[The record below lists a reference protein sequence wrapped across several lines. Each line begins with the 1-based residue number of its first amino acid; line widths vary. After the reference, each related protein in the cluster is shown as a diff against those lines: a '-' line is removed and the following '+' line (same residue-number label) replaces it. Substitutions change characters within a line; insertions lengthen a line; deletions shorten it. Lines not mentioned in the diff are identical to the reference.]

1 METKRS
7 TFATSFYIKRSAVR
21 NRDGKAPIMVKISVD
36 GDDKAVG
43 TKLFVTP
50 DLWENGKAKGKSA
63 EANEINGQLKEV
75 SARLTNHYH
84 RILREEDFVTAEK
97 LRNAFLGVGVMENCI
112 LKDFENMNKEF
123 GAMVEKGQRAKST
136 YNKYLAVY
144 NHFKTFLWEKKK
156 RTDMAYKELTKEIIA
171 DFDKYLRVEKGLSAN
186 TL

>member
-63 EANEINGQLKEV
+63 EANGSPTTTTASSGKRISSPPRNCATPSSV
-75 SARLTNHYH
+75 SA
-84 RILREEDFVTAEK
+84 
-97 LRNAFLGVGVMENCI
+97 
-112 LKDFENMNKEF
+112 
-123 GAMVEKGQRAKST
+123 
-136 YNKYLAVY
+136 
-144 NHFKTFLWEKKK
+144 
-156 RTDMAYKELTKEIIA
+156 
-171 DFDKYLRVEKGLSAN
+171 
-186 TL
+186 

>member
-50 DLWENGKAKGKSA
+50 DLWENGKAKGKST

-75 SARLTNHYH
+75 SARLTNHSTASSGK
-84 RILREEDFVTAEK
+84 RISSPP
-97 LRNAFLGVGVMENCI
+97 RNCATPSSV
-112 LKDFENMNKEF
+112 
-123 GAMVEKGQRAKST
+123 
-136 YNKYLAVY
+136 
-144 NHFKTFLWEKKK
+144 
-156 RTDMAYKELTKEIIA
+156 
-171 DFDKYLRVEKGLSAN
+171 SA
-186 TL
+186 

>member
-7 TFATSFYIKRSAVR
+7 TYATSFYIKRSAVR

-36 GDDKAVG
+36 GDDKAMG

-97 LRNAFLGVGVMENCI
+97 PVSYTHLTLP
-112 LKDFENMNKEF
+112 
-123 GAMVEKGQRAKST
+123 T
-136 YNKYLAVY
+136 
-144 NHFKTFLWEKKK
+144 K
-156 RTDMAYKELTKEIIA
+156 RI
-171 DFDKYLRVEKGLSAN
+171 V
-186 TL
+186 

>member
-75 SARLTNHYH
+75 SARLTASSGK
-84 RILREEDFVTAEK
+84 RISSPP
-97 LRNAFLGVGVMENCI
+97 RNCATPSSV
-112 LKDFENMNKEF
+112 
-123 GAMVEKGQRAKST
+123 
-136 YNKYLAVY
+136 
-144 NHFKTFLWEKKK
+144 
-156 RTDMAYKELTKEIIA
+156 
-171 DFDKYLRVEKGLSAN
+171 SA
-186 TL
+186 

>member
-112 LKDFENMNKEF
+112 LKDFGNMNREF
-123 GAMVEKGQRAKST
+123 GAMVEKGSEPSPPTTSIWLFTTISRPSFGRRRSAPT
-136 YNKYLAVY
+136 
-144 NHFKTFLWEKKK
+144 W
-156 RTDMAYKELTKEIIA
+156 LT
-171 DFDKYLRVEKGLSAN
+171 RS
-186 TL
+186 

>member
-1 METKRS
+1 
-7 TFATSFYIKRSAVR
+7 
-21 NRDGKAPIMVKISVD
+21 MVKISVD

-112 LKDFENMNKEF
+112 LKDFGN
-123 GAMVEKGQRAKST
+123 
-136 YNKYLAVY
+136 
-144 NHFKTFLWEKKK
+144 
-156 RTDMAYKELTKEIIA
+156 
-171 DFDKYLRVEKGLSAN
+171 
-186 TL
+186 